1 MKSDTFLEDTQ
12 VYDHCAKKVS
22 IVCKFAIYDRHCKIE
37 RPFLRAKR
45 LRFFEEIGI
54 VIFVK
59 RLSLSDSCR
68 QNRKAN
74 GLNMLMVYGMIL
86 NRLTREIL
94 P

>member
-1 MKSDTFLEDTQ
+1 MKSDAFLEDTQ
-12 VYDHCAKKVS
+12 VYDHCAKKYLS
-22 IVCKFAIYDRHCKIE
+22 CANLLFTIAIAKSNAL
-37 RPFLRAKR
+37 FLRAKR

-74 GLNMLMVYGMIL
+74 GLNMLMVCGMV
-86 NRLTREIL
+86 NADAKN
-94 P
+94 